1 MQAYEKL
8 IEILNV
14 IYDDIESR
22 DISKLSRLEVYVK
35 QLEAYGVDKDK
46 INAMIK
52 EIEKCERKSLL
63 TRRSYF
69 EKEGAARIYLLGRD
83 VLRAGYEKA
92 RQMKPGLEPTEKELL
107 LQNIYEFARV
117 KGKIKA
123 IIEIKGEKW
132 EEEIKIFVEEMIER
146 LKKITTICPWI
157 RLTQDFSEYNAHA
170 KAYRYATSKER
181 IIWVTEAASRV
192 VEGVMKEYK
201 MGGEEI
207 KTFARFELE
216 GETGERERMRKE
228 LERSLAKKD
237 KEIEKLTKQVTN
249 LKEEL
254 KIERETTKGLKKIIE
269 EKEKENLKLSSQLKK
284 LKEKLEK
291 AKIAKLPVDIR
302 AEIEERNKKIEEL
315 TQSLK
320 ASEQQILS
328 LQNELKKKEK
338 EIEELRK
345 KEEVEFHPR
354 LREEDLDLL
363 DKTMAKFMLSA
374 SDSVATIKANL
385 DELFSIVD
393 RIHAY
398 RSEGGEVNE
407 IDQDFL
413 KALSQFSN
421 SLKEQSP
428 SQQLNENSRYWFM
441 QLCAQFIIW
450 RRHIETQRKIE
461 ERLSHL

>member
-14 IYDDIESR
+14 IDDCIESR
-22 DISKLSRLEVYVK
+22 NIDMLSKLKLYVQELK
-35 QLEAYGVDKDK
+35 KYKVDEGK
-46 INAMIK
+46 INAMIE
-52 EIEKCERKSLL
+52 EIEKCEKKSWI
-63 TRRSYF
+63 TRSRYF
-69 EKEGAARIYLLGRD
+69 EKEGATRLYLLGKD
-83 VLRAGYEKA
+83 ILKTGCEKA
-92 RQMKPGLEPTEKELL
+92 RQMKPELEPTERALL
-107 LQNIYEFARV
+107 LQNIYKFAYT

-123 IIEIKGEKW
+123 IVEIKDKEWEK
-132 EEEIKIFVEEMIER
+132 EIKPFVEEMMEN

-157 RLTQDFSEYNAHA
+157 RFTQDFFEYNVHT
-170 KAYRYATSKER
+170 KAYRYVPSKEG
-181 IIWVTEAASRV
+181 IIWIIETAGRV
-192 VEGVMKEYK
+192 VEGLMKEYK
-201 MGGEEI
+201 MGEEEI
-207 KTFARFELE
+207 KVFANFELE
-216 GETGERERMRKE
+216 GETRERERMSKE
-228 LERSLAKKD
+228 L
-237 KEIEKLTKQVTN
+237 EKLTKQVTN

-254 KIERETTKGLKKIIE
+254 KREKETIKELEKIVKK
-269 EKEKENLKLSSQLKK
+269 KEKENLKLSSQLKELEK
-284 LKEKLEK
+284 KLEK
-291 AKIAKLPVDIR
+291 AKMGKLPINVR
-302 AEIEERNKKIEEL
+302 AEIEEKDKKIGEL
-315 TQSLK
+315 TQLLK
-320 ASEQQILS
+320 TSEQQILS
-328 LQNELKKKEK
+328 LRNELKEKER

-345 KEEVEFHPR
+345 KEEVKFHPR